1 MMHIQVRTVQEVL
14 LLVKVSLRI
23 RAAVMIKKS
32 NNKDKKGGVNYANRK
47 QKSHRKRT

>member
-23 RAAVMIKKS
+23 RAARY
-32 NNKDKKGGVNYANRK
+32 DKEK
-47 QKSHRKRT
+47 Q